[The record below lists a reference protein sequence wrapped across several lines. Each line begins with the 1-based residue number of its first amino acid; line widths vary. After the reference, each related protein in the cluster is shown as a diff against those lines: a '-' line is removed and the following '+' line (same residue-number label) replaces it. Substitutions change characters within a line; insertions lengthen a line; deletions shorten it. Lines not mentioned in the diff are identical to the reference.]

1 MGYEFGGFD
10 NRFGVLLLG
19 VMPSCDAHRVSGTAV
34 QRGLPPIA
42 PDCCRAVPG
51 HAANCYN
58 LSREEQNFTLL
69 VTASNLMQFVIDG
82 AGRARTSF
90 VPVANTSSFIGCHW
104 AAVMPDTH

>member
-1 MGYEFGGFD
+1 MLVGYEFGGFD

-58 LSREEQNFTLL
+58 LSSEEQIFY
-69 VTASNLMQFVIDG
+69 ASCNGFKIDAICYRRSGTGAYLFCAGGKHEFVY
-82 AGRARTSF
+82 R
-90 VPVANTSSFIGCHW
+90 VPLGCSD
-104 AAVMPDTH
+104 A